1 MEPSADVDAMIVDAV
16 RNVRDRFG
24 SDGLREMIALAN
36 REINGAE
43 RAVAAL
49 GADTP
54 AAGSATV
61 YDSADTQAWIAY
73 TGQDSDQAA
82 DDGD

>member
-43 RAVAAL
+43 RAVAGL
-49 GADTP
+49 GTDTP
-54 AAGSATV
+54 VAGSAAG

-73 TGQDSDQAA
+73 TGQDSDHAA